1 MVKKKSAFA
10 KQLLKKGKSAKRARA
25 IPLRNLWKDGVTYSF
40 LDEFQVCRE
49 QARLSYVEGYRERG
63 MKEYFEFGNCIHNC
77 IEAHGKAKCGPINFN
92 LILNKYRDA
101 RKKELNAAERVTL
114 SQMVETARI
123 MWPAYVEFWQ
133 NQRGMEYLDDCQF
146 VALEEDFKV
155 PHELEDG
162 TVVFLRGRIDGLLR
176 YKKQLWL
183 MENKTKSI
191 IDDRITDALPHDLQT
206 TIYCHVVEQKYGEP
220 VAGILYNVIRRP
232 GLRLNKERDV
242 ELLLSRIRTA
252 VAETP
257 EEYFLRWNIYLDPG
271 DTHRAIERTLN
282 PLLRNVVLWWR
293 EIEPN
298 LFDPFSIPNRVH
310 HYMSPKGL
318 YTQYGKSQYFD
329 ILTTGNDAN
338 FTRRER

>member
-1 MVKKKSAFA
+1 MAKKKSTFA
-10 KQLLKKGKSAKRARA
+10 KTLLKKTKATKRAKA
-25 IPLRNLWKDGVTYSF
+25 VPLRNLWKDGVTYSF

-49 QARLSYVEGYRERG
+49 QARLSYVEGYREKG

-77 IEAHGKAKCGPINFN
+77 IEAHGKNKCKQINYN

-101 RKKELNAAERVTL
+101 RRKELTPSERTSL
-114 SQMVETARI
+114 DQMVETARI
-123 MWPAYVEFWQ
+123 MWPAYTEFWQ
-133 NQRGMEYLDDCQF
+133 NTHGMEYLPDCEF
-146 VALEEDFKV
+146 VALEEDFKI

-162 TVVFLRGRIDGLLR
+162 TQVFLRGRIDGLLR

-191 IDDRITDALPHDLQT
+191 IDDRIKDYLPLDLQT
-206 TIYCHVVEQKYGEP
+206 TIYSHVVEQKYGEP

-232 GLRLNKERDV
+232 GLRLNKDRDV
-242 ELLLSRIRTA
+242 DLLLSRIRAA
-252 VAETP
+252 V
-257 EEYFLRWNIYLDPG
+257 EESPQDYFLRWNVYLNPG
-271 DTHRAIERTLN
+271 DTKKAIERTLN
-282 PLLRNVVLWWR
+282 PLLRNVVLWWK

-318 YTQYGKSQYFD
+318 YTQYGRSNYFD
-329 ILTTGNDAN
+329 ILTTGNDSN